1 MQEGIGCCGEVQ
13 IQTKSAGR
21 RRRHSQYVTTFNQ
34 ADVTIMIIS
43 RTTIE
48 KLKSK
53 TKKQQQSSW
62 RTQESL
68 LRAVKGTAV
77 QCTNALQAGRQAC
90 LTMLVCKAVNPT
102 VSPTNW
108 PLFKWTRKVLLE
120 KYIRLRLG
128 IFFFPN
134 IYELNHRDS
143 IFKDMLWKFIFSL
156 LPLRG
161 KRYNEW
167 AWWHYGETSGPRR
180 WQKALLFGRG
190 WG

>member
-77 QCTNALQAGRQAC
+77 QCTNALQAGRRAC

-108 PLFKWTRKVLLE
+108 PLFKWTRKVIAVISIPQ
-120 KYIRLRLG
+120 IR
-128 IFFFPN
+128 
-134 IYELNHRDS
+134 
-143 IFKDMLWKFIFSL
+143 
-156 LPLRG
+156 
-161 KRYNEW
+161 
-167 AWWHYGETSGPRR
+167 T
-180 WQKALLFGRG
+180 KALPKMKLSSDAVHRKITVQRFWTSHSIEREKLYVPVF
-190 WG
+190 